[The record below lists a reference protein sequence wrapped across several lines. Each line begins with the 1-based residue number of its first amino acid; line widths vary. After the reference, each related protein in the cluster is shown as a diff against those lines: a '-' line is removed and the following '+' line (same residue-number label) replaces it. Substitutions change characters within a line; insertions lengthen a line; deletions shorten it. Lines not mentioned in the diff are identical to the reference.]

1 MADGSGEAVLAIE
14 GVWKRYAAHTAVAG
28 ISLRVPR
35 GVIYGLL
42 GPNGAG
48 KTTTLRMVNDILRP
62 DEGRIT
68 LFGDLPP
75 GRAAARRIGYLPEE
89 RGLYP
94 KMTVRRVLTFLAELR
109 GLDLG
114 NGLMI
119 DRWCDRLGL
128 LAWID
133 RKVEDLSK
141 GMQQKVQFAAA
152 AMHQPDLL
160 ILDEPFSGLDP
171 INADLLRDLVREQRE
186 AGKTIL
192 FSTHLMEHAEQ
203 LCDAV
208 CILSRGQLVLDG
220 NLAEVKRQARE
231 ARRRVVVEIE
241 NAPAA
246 ADAIPAPLQPGVC
259 AAIGAISVEKG
270 RYMIDLAEGAS
281 AGEILRHLAAAG
293 LALARF
299 ERSEPTLHEIF
310 VEKVSHG

>member
-1 MADGSGEAVLAIE
+1 M
-14 GVWKRYAAHTAVAG
+14 
-28 ISLRVPR
+28 LR
-35 GVIYGLL
+35 
-42 GPNGAG
+42 
-48 KTTTLRMVNDILRP
+48 
-62 DEGRIT
+62 
-68 LFGDLPP
+68 
-75 GRAAARRIGYLPEE
+75 
-89 RGLYP
+89 
-94 KMTVRRVLTFLAELR
+94 FLAELR

-119 DRWCDRLGL
+119 DRWCERLGL
-128 LAWID
+128 LDWID

-186 AGKTIL
+186 AGRTIV

-208 CILSRGQLVLDG
+208 GILSRGQLVLDG
-220 NLAEVKRQARE
+220 KLSDVKRAARE
-231 ARRRVVVEIE
+231 ARRRVVVELE
-241 NAPAA
+241 DAPASSA
-246 ADAIPAPLQPGVC
+246 AIPAPLQPGAC

-270 RYMIDLAEGAS
+270 RYLIDLAEGAG

-299 ERSEPTLHEIF
+299 ERAEPSLHEIF
-310 VEKVSHG
+310 VEKVKNR